1 MIDYTAELKLRAKPK
16 MIMKDFFKIFAEA
29 QYRLRL
35 GNKSKLYCSRLARY
49 LLIVIV
55 SLFAGALLHKCQS
68 GSGGMKEERGCK
80 VDTVTYVDTVKYYAP
95 APSATNLLGTMTL
108 TVPYTYKKGVG
119 AGGLER
125 QCASVDS
132 TRVHDIITPDSTRT
146 LTLGTGAGGEPRL
159 CDSVQ
164 IELPIVQNVYEHEDY
179 TAWVSGV
186 YPRLDSIAVYPKR
199 EVVTIKQPPNRWHIG
214 ITAGYGYAAKGFQP
228 YIGVGITYSIFSF

>member
-1 MIDYTAELKLRAKPK
+1 
-16 MIMKDFFKIFAEA
+16 MIMKDFAKI
-29 QYRLRL
+29 
-35 GNKSKLYCSRLARY
+35 

-68 GSGGMKEERGCK
+68 GSGGTADERGC
-80 VDTVTYVDTVKYYAP
+80 VRDTTIYVDTVKYIAP
-95 APSATNLLGTMTL
+95 APTTQTALGTMTL

-125 QCASVDS
+125 QCSVD
-132 TRVHDIITPDSTRT
+132 TNTCIGPETFTADTMRT

-186 YPRLDSIAVYPKR
+186 YPRLDSIAGYPKR

-214 ITAGYGYAAKGFQP
+214 ITAGYGCTGGFLVGDKRQGRLQP